1 MSRAVRIDSFLWAV
15 RLFKTRSIAQDACR
29 KGRVAINDVTAKP
42 AKMVMVGDII
52 SVRKPPITLSFK
64 VLQTTSNRMGAKL
77 VPEYILNV
85 TPPEQYEILDMK
97 RMSGY
102 VDRAQGLGRPT
113 KRERR
118 DLEQFLHAPAT
129 DQLPLE
135 EIDEEQIVEDYLNDQ
150 EGQEREQD
158 SVDPLDWDSW

>member
-1 MSRAVRIDSFLWAV
+1 MSRPVRIDSFLWAV
-15 RLFKTRSIAQDACR
+15 RIFKTRSIAQDACR

-42 AKMVMVGDII
+42 AKMVMAGDII
-52 SVRKPPITLSFK
+52 SVRKPPVTLSFK
-64 VLQTTSNRMGAKL
+64 VLQTTTNRMGAKL

-85 TPPEQYEILDMK
+85 TPPEQYELLEMK

-118 DLEQFLHAPAT
+118 DLEQFLQAPV
-129 DQLPLE
+129 
-135 EIDEEQIVEDYLNDQ
+135 VEL
-150 EGQEREQD
+150 
-158 SVDPLDWDSW
+158 SLIHI

>member
-1 MSRAVRIDSFLWAV
+1 MRI
-15 RLFKTRSIAQDACR
+15 FKTRSIAQDACR

-42 AKMVMVGDII
+42 AKMVMAGDII
-52 SVRKPPITLSFK
+52 SVRKPPVTLSFK
-64 VLQTTSNRMGAKL
+64 VLQTTTNRMGAKL

-85 TPPEQYEILDMK
+85 TPPEQYELLEMK

-118 DLEQFLHAPAT
+118 DLEQFLQAPVI
-129 DQLPLE
+129 DEPLLE
-135 EIDEEQIVEDYLNDQ
+135 EWDEEPLDYDEEQDNPSSDL
-150 EGQEREQD
+150 
-158 SVDPLDWDSW
+158 LDWDNW

>member
-1 MSRAVRIDSFLWAV
+1 MSRPVRIDSFLWAV
-15 RLFKTRSIAQDACR
+15 RIFKTRSIAQDACR

-42 AKMVMVGDII
+42 AKMVMAGDIV
-52 SVRKPPITLSFK
+52 SVRKPPVTLSFK
-64 VLQTTSNRMGAKL
+64 VLQTTTNRMGAKL

-85 TPPEQYEILDMK
+85 TPPEQYELLEMK

-118 DLEQFLHAPAT
+118 DLEQFLQAPVI
-129 DQLPLE
+129 DEPLLE
-135 EIDEEQIVEDYLNDQ
+135 EWNEETLDDDEEQDNPSSDL
-150 EGQEREQD
+150 
-158 SVDPLDWDSW
+158 LDWDNW

>member
-15 RLFKTRSIAQDACR
+15 RIFKTRSIAQDACR

-42 AKMVMVGDII
+42 AKMVMAGDII
-52 SVRKPPITLSFK
+52 SVRKPPVTLSFK
-64 VLQTTSNRMGAKL
+64 VLQTTTNRMGAKL

-85 TPPEQYEILDMK
+85 TPPEQYELLEMK

-102 VDRAQGLGRPT
+102 VDRVQGLGRPT

-118 DLEQFLHAPAT
+118 DLEQFLQAPVI
-129 DQLPLE
+129 DEPLIE
-135 EIDEEQIVEDYLNDQ
+135 EWDEEPLDYDEEQ
-150 EGQEREQD
+150 D
-158 SVDPLDWDSW
+158 SPSSDLLDWDNW

>member
-1 MSRAVRIDSFLWAV
+1 MSRPVRIDSFLWAA
-15 RLFKTRSIAQDACR
+15 RIFKTRSIAQDACR

-42 AKMVMVGDII
+42 AKMVMAGDII
-52 SVRKPPITLSFK
+52 SVRKPPVTLSFK
-64 VLQTTSNRMGAKL
+64 VLQTTTNRMGAKL

-85 TPPEQYEILDMK
+85 TPPEQYELLEMK

-118 DLEQFLHAPAT
+118 DLEQFLQAPVI
-129 DQLPLE
+129 DEPLLE
-135 EIDEEQIVEDYLNDQ
+135 EWDEETLDDDEEQDNPSSDL
-150 EGQEREQD
+150 
-158 SVDPLDWDSW
+158 LDWDNW

>member
-15 RLFKTRSIAQDACR
+15 RIFKTRSIEQEACR

-42 AKMVMVGDII
+42 AKMVMAGDII
-52 SVRKPPITLSFK
+52 SVRKPPVTLSFK
-64 VLQTTSNRMGAKL
+64 VLQTTTNRMGAKL

-85 TPPEQYEILDMK
+85 TPPEQYELLEMK

-118 DLEQFLHAPAT
+118 DLEQFLQAPVI
-129 DQLPLE
+129 DEPLLE
-135 EIDEEQIVEDYLNDQ
+135 EWDEETLDDDEEQDNPSSDL
-150 EGQEREQD
+150 
-158 SVDPLDWDSW
+158 LDWDNW

>member
-1 MSRAVRIDSFLWAV
+1 MSRPVRIDSFLGAV
-15 RLFKTRSIAQDACR
+15 RIFKTRSIAQDACR

-42 AKMVMVGDII
+42 AKMVMAGDII
-52 SVRKPPITLSFK
+52 SVRKPPVTLSFK
-64 VLQTTSNRMGAKL
+64 VLQTTANRMGAKL

-85 TPPEQYEILDMK
+85 TPPEQYELLEMK

-118 DLEQFLHAPAT
+118 DLEQFLQAPVI
-129 DQLPLE
+129 DEPLIE
-135 EIDEEQIVEDYLNDQ
+135 EWDEEPLDYDEEQ
-150 EGQEREQD
+150 D
-158 SVDPLDWDSW
+158 SPSSDLLDWDNW

>member
-1 MSRAVRIDSFLWAV
+1 MSRPVRIDSFLWAV
-15 RLFKTRSIAQDACR
+15 RIFKTRSIAQVACR

-42 AKMVMVGDII
+42 AKMVMAGDII
-52 SVRKPPITLSFK
+52 SVRKPPVTLSFK
-64 VLQTTSNRMGAKL
+64 VLQTTTNRMGAKL

-85 TPPEQYEILDMK
+85 TPPEQYELLEMK

-118 DLEQFLHAPAT
+118 DLEQFLQAPVI
-129 DQLPLE
+129 DEPLLE
-135 EIDEEQIVEDYLNDQ
+135 EWDEETLDDDEEQDNPSSDL
-150 EGQEREQD
+150 
-158 SVDPLDWDSW
+158 LDWDNW

>member
-1 MSRAVRIDSFLWAV
+1 MSRPVRIDSFLWAV
-15 RLFKTRSIAQDACR
+15 RIFKTRSIAQDACR

-42 AKMVMVGDII
+42 AKMVMAGDIV
-52 SVRKPPITLSFK
+52 SVRKPPVTLSFK
-64 VLQTTSNRMGAKL
+64 VLQTTTNRMGAKL

-85 TPPEQYEILDMK
+85 TPPEQYELLEMK

-118 DLEQFLHAPAT
+118 DLEQFLQAPVI
-129 DQLPLE
+129 DEPLLE
-135 EIDEEQIVEDYLNDQ
+135 EWDEETLDDDEEQDNPSSDL
-150 EGQEREQD
+150 
-158 SVDPLDWDSW
+158 LDWDNW

>member
-1 MSRAVRIDSFLWAV
+1 MCWRSFPRGSCSFLWAV
-15 RLFKTRSIAQDACR
+15 RIFKTRSIAQDACR

-42 AKMVMVGDII
+42 AKMVMAGDII
-52 SVRKPPITLSFK
+52 SVRKPPVTLSFK
-64 VLQTTSNRMGAKL
+64 VLQTTTNRMGAKL

-85 TPPEQYEILDMK
+85 TPPEQYELLEMK

-118 DLEQFLHAPAT
+118 DLEQFLQAPVI
-129 DQLPLE
+129 DEPLIE
-135 EIDEEQIVEDYLNDQ
+135 EWDEEPLDYDEEQ
-150 EGQEREQD
+150 D
-158 SVDPLDWDSW
+158 SPSSDLLDWDNW

>member
-1 MSRAVRIDSFLWAV
+1 MSRPVRIDSFLWAV
-15 RLFKTRSIAQDACR
+15 RIFKTRSIAQDACR

-42 AKMVMVGDII
+42 AKMVMAGDIV
-52 SVRKPPITLSFK
+52 SVRKPPVTLSFK
-64 VLQTTSNRMGAKL
+64 VLQTTANRMGAKL

-85 TPPEQYEILDMK
+85 TPPEQYELLEMK

-118 DLEQFLHAPAT
+118 DLEQFLQAPVI
-129 DQLPLE
+129 DEPLLE
-135 EIDEEQIVEDYLNDQ
+135 EWDEETLDDDEEQDNLSSDL
-150 EGQEREQD
+150 
-158 SVDPLDWDSW
+158 LDWDNW

>member
-1 MSRAVRIDSFLWAV
+1 MSRPVRIDSFLWAV

-29 KGRVAINDVTAKP
+29 KGRVAINNVTAKP
-42 AKMVMVGDII
+42 AKMVMMGDII
-52 SVRKPPITLSFK
+52 SVRKPPVTLSFK
-64 VLQTTSNRMGAKL
+64 VLQTTTNRMGAKL

-85 TPPEQYEILDMK
+85 TPPEQYELLELK

-118 DLEQFLHAPAT
+118 DLEQFLQAPVVETA
-129 DQLPLE
+129 PLE
-135 EIDEEQIVEDYLNDQ
+135 DWSDEPLDYDESLDYDEEQDNPSSDL
-150 EGQEREQD
+150 
-158 SVDPLDWDSW
+158 LDWDNW

>member
-1 MSRAVRIDSFLWAV
+1 MSRPVRIDSFLWAV
-15 RLFKTRSIAQDACR
+15 RIFKTRSTAQDACR

-42 AKMVMVGDII
+42 AKMVMAGDII
-52 SVRKPPITLSFK
+52 SVRKPPVTLSFK
-64 VLQTTSNRMGAKL
+64 VLQTTTNRMGAKL

-85 TPPEQYEILDMK
+85 TPPEQYELLEMK

-118 DLEQFLHAPAT
+118 DLEQFLQAPVI
-129 DQLPLE
+129 DEPLLE
-135 EIDEEQIVEDYLNDQ
+135 EWDEETLDDDEEQDNPSSDL
-150 EGQEREQD
+150 
-158 SVDPLDWDSW
+158 LDWDNW

>member
-1 MSRAVRIDSFLWAV
+1 MRI
-15 RLFKTRSIAQDACR
+15 FKTRSIAQDACR

-42 AKMVMVGDII
+42 AKMVMAGDII
-52 SVRKPPITLSFK
+52 SVRKPPVTLSFK
-64 VLQTTSNRMGAKL
+64 VLQTTANRMGAKL

-85 TPPEQYEILDMK
+85 TPPEQYELLEMK

-118 DLEQFLHAPAT
+118 DLEQFLQAPVI
-129 DQLPLE
+129 DEPLIE
-135 EIDEEQIVEDYLNDQ
+135 EWDEEPLDYDEEQDNPSSDL
-150 EGQEREQD
+150 
-158 SVDPLDWDSW
+158 LDWDNW

>member
-15 RLFKTRSIAQDACR
+15 RIFKTRSIAQDACR

-42 AKMVMVGDII
+42 AKMVMSGDII
-52 SVRKPPITLSFK
+52 SVRKPPVTLSFK
-64 VLQTTSNRMGAKL
+64 VLQTTTNRMGAKL

-85 TPPEQYEILDMK
+85 TPPEQYELLEMK

-118 DLEQFLHAPAT
+118 DLEQFLQAPVI
-129 DQLPLE
+129 DEPLLE
-135 EIDEEQIVEDYLNDQ
+135 EWDEEPLDYDEEQDNPSSDL
-150 EGQEREQD
+150 
-158 SVDPLDWDSW
+158 LDWDNW

>member
-1 MSRAVRIDSFLWAV
+1 MRI
-15 RLFKTRSIAQDACR
+15 FKTRSIAQDACR

-42 AKMVMVGDII
+42 AKMVMAGDII
-52 SVRKPPITLSFK
+52 SVRKPPVTLSFK
-64 VLQTTSNRMGAKL
+64 VLQTTTNRMGAKL

-85 TPPEQYEILDMK
+85 TPPEQYELLEMK

-118 DLEQFLHAPAT
+118 DLEQFLQAPVI
-129 DQLPLE
+129 DEPLLE
-135 EIDEEQIVEDYLNDQ
+135 EWDEETLDDDEEQDNPSSDL
-150 EGQEREQD
+150 
-158 SVDPLDWDSW
+158 LDWDNW

>member
-15 RLFKTRSIAQDACR
+15 RIFKTRSIAQDACR

-42 AKMVMVGDII
+42 AKMVMAGDII
-52 SVRKPPITLSFK
+52 SVRKPPVTLSFK
-64 VLQTTSNRMGAKL
+64 VLQTTINRMGAKL

-85 TPPEQYEILDMK
+85 TPPEQYELLEMK

-118 DLEQFLHAPAT
+118 DLEQFFQAPVI
-129 DQLPLE
+129 DEPLLE
-135 EIDEEQIVEDYLNDQ
+135 EWDEEPLDY
-150 EGQEREQD
+150 EEEQD
-158 SVDPLDWDSW
+158 SPSSDLLDWDNW

>member
-1 MSRAVRIDSFLWAV
+1 MSRPVRIDSFLWAV
-15 RLFKTRSIAQDACR
+15 RIFKTRSIAQDACR

-42 AKMVMVGDII
+42 AKMVMAGDIV
-52 SVRKPPITLSFK
+52 SVRKPPVTLSFK
-64 VLQTTSNRMGAKL
+64 VLQTTTNRMGAKL

-85 TPPEQYEILDMK
+85 TPPEQYELLEMK

-118 DLEQFLHAPAT
+118 DLEQFLQAPII
-129 DQLPLE
+129 DEPLLE
-135 EIDEEQIVEDYLNDQ
+135 EWDEETLDDDEEQDNPSSDL
-150 EGQEREQD
+150 
-158 SVDPLDWDSW
+158 LDWDNW